1 MFGFKAASKIENTL
15 VSTLGHGIGLK
26 LLGKAFSLLPQLGGG
41 GKEGVEHSN
50 AHMRLVLSM
59 IATLHIGLD
68 TLLEHKVREFPGLP
82 AHSLSLLM
90 SWSLT

>member
-1 MFGFKAASKIENTL
+1 M
-15 VSTLGHGIGLK
+15 VSTLGNGIGLK

-68 TLLEHKVREFPGLP
+68 TLLEHKVMKFPC
-82 AHSLSLLM
+82 SLSFFIVNAIVFIM
-90 SWSLT
+90 VVVFVKR